1 MFVSKATLAAKEL
14 ELSRSRNENLE
25 LQSKIEQLQS
35 ELSTSQADLV
45 DANHAGIKEQICL
58 NMMKSID
65 QISSVRES
73 VLVSYQA
80 IDSESESVGEITG
93 MFDNSSRAINNITS
107 GMENITEKI
116 FGMSSSI
123 SSLKGIADSI
133 YSFVETISK
142 ISEQTN
148 LLALNAAIEAARA
161 GDAGRGF
168 SVVADEVRSLASNTN
183 ESAEEVSGLVNK
195 IKIDTDSSVASADS
209 LQSAN
214 NQLIESI
221 QNLDSNYKLIVDVC
235 DTMKSTIGSAT
246 HKSFIQT
253 VKLDHLVWKGDI
265 YRIAIGESNQSI
277 SELLDHGQCRLGRW
291 YSGTESSAYS
301 GDASYVALDAPH
313 RQLHSAG
320 VEGLKLVADGN
331 LTAAIESFNQMEEAS
346 EQVLALLDRIT

>member
-1 MFVSKATLAAKEL
+1 MFVSKATFAAKEL
-14 ELSRSRNENLE
+14 ELGKSRAENLA

-35 ELSTSQADLV
+35 ELSASQAELVNANDL
-45 DANHAGIKEQICL
+45 DIKEQICL

-65 QISSVRES
+65 QISNVRES
-73 VLVSYQA
+73 VLSSYQA
-80 IDSESESVGEITG
+80 IDSESESVGAITG
-93 MFDNSSRAINNITS
+93 MFDNSSKAINSITT

-116 FGMSSSI
+116 FGMSNSI
-123 SSLKGIADSI
+123 GSLKGIADSI

-235 DTMKSTIGSAT
+235 DKMKSTIGSTT
-246 HKSFIQT
+246 HKSFIHT
-253 VKLDHLVWKGDI
+253 VKLDHLVWKGDV
-265 YRIAIGESNQSI
+265 YRIAIGESQQSA
-277 SELLDHGQCRLGRW
+277 SELQDHAQCRLGQW
-291 YSGTESSAYS
+291 FSCSQSTPFSGS
-301 GDASYVALDAPH
+301 ASYVALDAPH
-313 RQLHSAG
+313 RQLHATG
-320 VEGLKLVADGN
+320 VEGLKQVANGD
-331 LTAAIESFNQMEEAS
+331 LTSAMESFRQMEDAS
-346 EQVLALLDRIT
+346 EQVLSLLDKLA